1 MKKSLF
7 VLICFGLFIISGC
20 STIDETNAQAEELL
34 PTLVEK
40 EALKQGEYRF
50 GYILHNPNEESV
62 TLFFQDSM
70 TVDHLLVSEDGEIL
84 GQGEPDN
91 PQKPAEVELN
101 PGENLSHDFVFL
113 GLEKGSYTLSAW
125 LVATN
130 LEEEYKLEIE
140 FEVD

>member
-20 STIDETNAQAEELL
+20 SSIDETNAQAEDLL

-50 GYILHNPNEESV
+50 DYNLQNPNEETV
-62 TLFFQDSM
+62 TLDFDDSM
-70 TVDHLLVSEDGEIL
+70 TVDHLLVNEAGEIL

-91 PQKPAEVELN
+91 PQEPMEVELVQDD
-101 PGENLSHDFVFL
+101 SITHDFVFL
-113 GLEKGSYTLSAW
+113 GLEKGKYTLSAW
-125 LVATN
+125 LTATN